1 MKKVILSVVAI
12 TGLMAMSFTTV
23 NSNKVSI
30 VKTTTGFQLTNADK
44 LSLEDLKSLK
54 EMTIVGMKSTTIAN
68 TKVFKSV
75 VDQTLYKTTDYAPNQ
90 EQEAKLNSILAKY

>member
-1 MKKVILSVVAI
+1 MKNLFLSVVAI

-30 VKTTTGFQLTNADK
+30 VKTTTGFQLTNTDK
-44 LSLEDLKSLK
+44 LSMEDLISLEK
-54 EMTIVGMKSTTIAN
+54 MTVTGLKTTTIAN
-68 TKVFKSV
+68 TKVKNDWV
-75 VDQTLYKTTDYAPNQ
+75 NQTLYKTTDYAPNQ

>member
-1 MKKVILSVVAI
+1 MKKILFGLIATV
-12 TGLMAMSFTTV
+12 GLMTMSFTTV

-30 VKTTTGFQLTNADK
+30 VKTNTGFQLTNTDK
-44 LSLEDLKSLK
+44 LSIEDLISLEK
-54 EMTIVGMKSTTIAN
+54 MTVVGMKNTTFAN
-68 TKVFKSV
+68 TKVFKSA